1 MRRKPNLD
9 SRIEKCAHLLV
20 ARPEALRG
28 QWLREFGRDEL
39 FIEIGCG
46 KGRFTAEAAKASP
59 GALFAAFEKTANV
72 MVIALERA
80 EREGLRNVRFVNA
93 YAEGLAEC
101 FAPGEASRIYLNF
114 CDPWPSNRH
123 AKRRLTAPG
132 FLEKYS
138 QILRPGGEIRLKT
151 DNLPFFE
158 FSLREFQ
165 RCGFALS
172 GEIRDLHKN
181 GPVGAMTDYELKFY
195 GQGLP
200 IYQCIVSRP

>member
-20 ARPEALRG
+20 AEPEALRG
-28 QWLREFGRDEL
+28 RWLREFGLDEL

-46 KGRFTAEAAKASP
+46 KGRFTAEEAEACP

-93 YAEGLAEC
+93 YAESLAEY

-158 FSLREFQ
+158 YSLREFQ

-172 GEIRDLHKN
+172 GVVRDLHKN
-181 GPVGAMTDYELKFY
+181 GTVGAMTDYELKFY

-200 IYQCIVSRP
+200 IYQCTVSRP